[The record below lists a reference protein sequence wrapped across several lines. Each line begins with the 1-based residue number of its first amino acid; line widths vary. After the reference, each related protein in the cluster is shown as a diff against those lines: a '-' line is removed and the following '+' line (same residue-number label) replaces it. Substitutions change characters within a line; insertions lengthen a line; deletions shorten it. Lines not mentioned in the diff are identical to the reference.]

1 MKYTTFYTK
10 DYTIKVFEIDG
21 EIITEI
27 YYKNKCIFT
36 KTYKTRFT
44 EMNSAI
50 KDTVL
55 TVFKTQE
62 KKMKDTLIERNEWK
76 RMTAQRT
83 AKLVKAIEA
92 LQVFQLSEFVDRL
105 DQITRKNS
113 NSI

>member
-1 MKYTTFYTK
+1 MRYTTFYTK
-10 DYTIKVFEIDG
+10 DYTIKGFEVDS
-21 EIITEI
+21 EIIVEI
-27 YYKNKCIFT
+27 YYNDKCIFD
-36 KTYKTRFT
+36 KTYPSRFT

-62 KKMKDTLIERNEWK
+62 KKVKDTLIERNNWE
-76 RMTAQRT
+76 RMTAKRT
-83 AKLVKAIEA
+83 AKLAETIEA